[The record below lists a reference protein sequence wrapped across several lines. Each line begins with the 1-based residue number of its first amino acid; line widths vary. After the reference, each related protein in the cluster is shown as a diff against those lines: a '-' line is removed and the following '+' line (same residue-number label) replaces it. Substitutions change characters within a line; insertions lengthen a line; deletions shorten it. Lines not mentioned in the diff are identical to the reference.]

1 MVGSRGSRPVPV
13 RRSAPSDRPSDVL
26 RVVAAFDLF
35 PEPEPV
41 PTLDLVALE
50 RADSRPQHL
59 RVLTVCTGNLC
70 RSPLA
75 EALLQREL
83 TNLGVPAFVTS
94 AGTDAIPGLPVPPP
108 MLKATGSML
117 VNLRRHRAVRLTP
130 DLVDE
135 TDLIITMTRDHLRTV
150 VGMVRNAFGRTFT
163 LKELARRAAAL
174 NGSRPI
180 TFQLWLAAL
189 NDGRDSAGLLGADDF
204 DDIEDPHGRSPKTH
218 RRVALEIES
227 LIWQVADNWPVGG
240 LSTSTAGG
248 TPSASSAG

>member
-1 MVGSRGSRPVPV
+1 M
-13 RRSAPSDRPSDVL
+13 
-26 RVVAAFDLF
+26 AAFDLF

-50 RADSRPQHL
+50 RADTRAPHL

-108 MLKATGSML
+108 MLKATSSMM

-130 DLVDE
+130 ELVDE
-135 TDLIITMTRDHLRTV
+135 TDLIIAMTRDHLRSV
-150 VGMVRNAFGRTFT
+150 VGMVRNAFPRTFT

-180 TFQLWLAAL
+180 TFQLWLSAL
-189 NDGRDSAGLLGADDF
+189 NDGRDGTQLLGADDF
-204 DDIEDPHGRSPKTH
+204 DDVEDPHGRSLKVH

-227 LIWQVADNWPVGG
+227 LIWQVADNWPVGTI
-240 LSTSTAGG
+240 SAAS
-248 TPSASSAG
+248 SASSSVSGSH